1 LKDEKTLPE
10 KFDTRQILIAFIAVV
25 FQGNQGVYE
34 TAEGMCEYEILFIS
48 SFRFLCV
55 GTIRQFG
62 PASTVGFRRTL
73 GRHRSI
79 HVTIWRS
86 SFPGSGHP

>member
-34 TAEGMCEYEILFIS
+34 TAEGMCEYEIFFLS
-48 SFRFLCV
+48 SFRFCRIH
-55 GTIRQFG
+55 TFRPFG
-62 PASTVGFRRTL
+62 SASTVGLRRTL

-86 SFPGSGHP
+86 SFPGAGHP